1 MLHTSKNFAL
11 KLLFRSA
18 LGIISR
24 MTKNQIFQV
33 YGGPLCMAIDFFD
46 ICPNYFVFLFIF
58 FIFSFSFLSIF
69 FHFEKKKTTTTT
81 TTKRKEKKNTSK
93 INVFFFNWKKKVT
106 WPIMTRGPL
115 VRWPTTVMVKPKRS
129 RRNQIAHGKT
139 KKLKAKPNS
148 SRKNQKANDKTK

>member
-1 MLHTSKNFAL
+1 
-11 KLLFRSA
+11 
-18 LGIISR
+18 

-33 YGGPLCMAIDFFD
+33 YGGPSCMAIDFFD

-69 FHFEKKKTTTTT
+69 FHFEKTTTT

-93 INVFFFNWKKKVT
+93 INVFFFLIEKKKVT

-115 VRWPTTVMVKPKRS
+115 VRWLTTVMVKPKRS

>member
-1 MLHTSKNFAL
+1 MLHTGKNFAL

-18 LGIISR
+18 VGIVSW

-69 FHFEKKKTTTTT
+69 FHFEKTTTT

-93 INVFFFNWKKKVT
+93 INVFFFLIEKKKSDMAHNDQRS
-106 WPIMTRGPL
+106 IS
-115 VRWPTTVMVKPKRS
+115 TV
-129 RRNQIAHGKT
+129 AHNCYGKT
-139 KKLKAKPNS
+139 KKVTAKPNS
-148 SRKNQKANDKTK
+148 SRKNQKAQGKTK